1 MTNVAPKTN
10 AAPKTNVAPKT
21 RTTRSAS
28 TVESRSSSI
37 DLSRRDLT
45 LDIARVFCV
54 LLVVAIHL
62 MMVGV
67 GFDEDGRLVAQSPS
81 ESPLGTQPWFAG
93 VTWAGQI
100 MPLFFVVGGFA
111 SITAWRSTVR
121 RGGTPAG

>member
-1 MTNVAPKTN
+1 MSNVAR
-10 AAPKTNVAPKT
+10 AARPAK
-21 RTTRSAS
+21 
-28 TVESRSSSI
+28 TVESKSTSI
-37 DLSRRDLT
+37 DLSKRDLT

-67 GFDEDGRLVAQSPS
+67 GYDSDGNLIAQSPN
-81 ESPLGTQPWFAG
+81 ESPLGSAPWFAG

-111 SITAWRSTVR
+111 SITAWRSLGR
-121 RGGTPAG
+121 RGGTASDYVRNRVLRLAQP